1 MGQMDGISELVNKEQ
16 LKRCRIKEGRR
27 NDELRREKS
36 NRERE
41 KQKQDIIKSMEWNKV
56 NWETSKKMQ
65 KEEKR
70 KKRWVKRKNK

>member
-1 MGQMDGISELVNKEQ
+1 MDGISELVNKEQ

-41 KQKQDIIKSMEWNKV
+41 KQKQDIIKSME
-56 NWETSKKMQ
+56 
-65 KEEKR
+65 
-70 KKRWVKRKNK
+70 